1 MISKANRSEVARR
14 AGVAESTVSRALNDS
29 PLISEP
35 IKERVRMAAR
45 DLDYIPSRQAAL
57 FARHRT
63 ATIGFVVPSYQSFPP
78 FSRSYFPALL
88 DGVVLECDIGGYT
101 ATIILDRQQD
111 SVADYSAL
119 IRSKTV
125 DGLLFAVTR
134 ADFRPFSGLRAQGV
148 PFVLINNYH
157 DGLNSVDA
165 KPESGMRKAFMHAI
179 NLGHDN
185 IGYITGDMRY
195 RNATD
200 RLEVFNSL
208 ALEYSIETTVVE
220 GNFSKTSGL
229 HGASALFNGN
239 KVPTLIMTS
248 SDRSAFGVL
257 QCADGRGIRVPKDLS
272 VIGYDNLPPV
282 RDISPPLS
290 TIIHPVTELAR
301 HATRLLIDI
310 LEHGRLEPVQEW
322 LDTDF
327 IVREST
333 SVSPRRLV

>member
-1 MISKANRSEVARR
+1 
-14 AGVAESTVSRALNDS
+14 
-29 PLISEP
+29 
-35 IKERVRMAAR
+35 
-45 DLDYIPSRQAAL
+45 
-57 FARHRT
+57 
-63 ATIGFVVPSYQSFPP
+63 
-78 FSRSYFPALL
+78 
-88 DGVVLECDIGGYT
+88 
-101 ATIILDRQQD
+101 
-111 SVADYSAL
+111 
-119 IRSKTV
+119 V